1 MRLAR
6 LQKCK
11 KSATVFRSHKK
22 VIIEPSAETKIE
34 SNNAYVFPYYRY
46 YRYKDRRAPH
56 PLDEVGFLNVAMH
69 HLVQDEFQAKHRP
82 NGVAPGGNLG
92 GTIEAANS
100 LKRGRSQSQIG
111 AKKGPKNAGLL
122 DDVL

>member
-1 MRLAR
+1 MHMYCL
-6 LQKCK
+6 
-11 KSATVFRSHKK
+11 H
-22 VIIEPSAETKIE
+22 
-34 SNNAYVFPYYRY
+34 RY

-92 GTIEAANS
+92 GGTVEATNS

-111 AKKGPKNAGLL
+111 TKKGPKMYAGL
-122 DDVL
+122 VRSP

>member
-1 MRLAR
+1 MA
-6 LQKCK
+6 
-11 KSATVFRSHKK
+11 
-22 VIIEPSAETKIE
+22 

-92 GTIEAANS
+92 GTVEAANS

-111 AKKGPKNAGLL
+111 TKKGPKMQDYFARPKYFSDEKKSQNSEI
-122 DDVL
+122 